1 MTGRQLV
8 AAALFIDCGDG
19 YEIKQG
25 DNAGEIKYRRPPRAR
40 FECVRCSYASPTA
53 TGPAAVKRF
62 IATEPTNHRAI
73 CPANHT
79 TNQQGATA
87 A

>member
-1 MTGRQLV
+1 MTGRTV
-8 AAALFIDCGDG
+8 ADALFIDCGDG

-40 FECVRCSYASPTA
+40 FECVRCEYASEIV
-53 TGPAAVKRF
+53 TGPEAVKQF
-62 IATEPTNHRAI
+62 VATARTDHRAI
-73 CPANHT
+73 CPALRT
-79 TNQQGATA
+79 TNQQGAQA